1 MSEFIEIPWE
11 DMILRKSLIQKVWL
25 TIKEDED
32 FKLYHIRILTD
43 YNNCLLEHCQRDY
56 CDAGIVDKIFDDKES
71 AIEAYQIIKRQLRDD
86 TYEEMWDKAKQRAKN
101 LATMIQHKYENRGF
115 QGSVYNDNNP
125 EDNMYLLGYSNMNQ
139 EWIDCMNRIEQK
151 KGVES

>member
-1 MSEFIEIPWE
+1 MDFIEIPWD
-11 DMILRKSLIQKVWL
+11 DMMLRKSLIQNVWL

-56 CDAGIVDKIFDDKES
+56 CNAGIIDKIFDDKET

-86 TYEEMWDKAKQRAKN
+86 TYEEMWNKAKQQAKD
-101 LATMIQHKYENRGF
+101 LEIMIQHRYEN
-115 QGSVYNDNNP
+115 NP
-125 EDNMYLLGYSNMNQ
+125 DSIESMYLLGYSNMNQ
-139 EWIDCMNRIEQK
+139 EWIDCMNRIEQN
-151 KGVES
+151 V